1 MPDSDLF
8 ERIRTIFLQ
17 ERSFVSI
24 AAAAVLLGWP
34 RGEMKAAIAAGEI
47 ELTTACSGPVVGREE
62 LIAKAIELW
71 PAEWIERALRSRAAA
86 VLPEVVRTRM
96 IAARVPRYQAAM
108 LDVLAERQQTTVG
121 HLLTRALDDLGGE
134 HFDVLAPAIAGF
146 ADAVAWPHLHE
157 TRQPC

>member
-1 MPDSDLF
+1 MLTPDLT

-24 AAAAVLLGWP
+24 AEAAVLLGWP
-34 RGEMKAAIAAGEI
+34 RGEMRAVVAAGEI
-47 ELTTACSGPVVGREE
+47 ELTTACSGAVVGREE

-71 PAEWIERALRSRAAA
+71 PAEWIEQALGSRAAA
-86 VLPEVVRTRM
+86 VLPEAVRTRR

-121 HLLTRALDDLGGE
+121 HLLTRALVGIVRHVVRSSAHGNQPCDRSRSPRARCGGE
-134 HFDVLAPAIAGF
+134 
-146 ADAVAWPHLHE
+146 
-157 TRQPC
+157 R